1 MNLPILR
8 ENSQVRISRRKRA
21 AFLRALAISGKVAQS
36 ARAAGYADS
45 TYLQKLRLSDE
56 EFAQQ
61 WDLALESAADD
72 LEDEVIR
79 RAKEGVLEPH
89 YHKGLVV
96 GFTKKYSDQLAM
108 FMLKALRPDKYRETV
123 NVDATL
129 KGKLGIAIIPMTVK
143 DAEAWVAESVRVHNE
158 QVAPI
163 DITADSVE
171 LGPPTEIV
179 RK

>member
-8 ENSQVRISRRKRA
+8 EKTQVKISRRKRH
-21 AFLRALAISGKVAQS
+21 AFLRALALTGKVNHSAQ
-36 ARAAGYADS
+36 AAGYADS
-45 TYLQKLRLSDE
+45 TYLRKLRQTDE
-56 EFAQQ
+56 EFSTQ
-61 WDLALESAADD
+61 WDLALDAAADD

-89 YHKGLVV
+89 YHKGAVV

-123 NVDATL
+123 TVDATL
-129 KGKLGIAIIPMTVK
+129 KGKLGIAIIPMTLK
-143 DAEAWVAESVRVHNE
+143 DAEAWAGESLRIHAE

-163 DITADSVE
+163 DITPDSVE
-171 LGPPTEIV
+171 IGPPTEIV